1 MKRTCCSCNNASL
14 IPPRPQQ
21 FIMQRNTAQHDVGDW
36 TIRACTAFEWG
47 NPMPRSH
54 ITECGPKIA
63 PWNIQGNE
71 LTYLRFLHTIA
82 EQIGRR
88 SRAKQGGKKKKKKKK
103 ERSVITTRCA
113 ASIRSVTA
121 LLFILNTEL
130 FPPEINL
137 TGIWFR
143 RWMKSSRRIAGTRSL
158 MSWIYLKRHVIWKH
172 TGGKLQGIW
181 GRAWSEVLR
190 SKGSSATATNPNRQ

>member
-1 MKRTCCSCNNASL
+1 M
-14 IPPRPQQ
+14 
-21 FIMQRNTAQHDVGDW
+21 GDW
-36 TIRACTAFEWG
+36 TAGACSAFKAG

-54 ITECGPKIA
+54 ITECGLKIA
-63 PWNIQGNE
+63 PWNIQDNE
-71 LTYLRFLHTIA
+71 LTYLRFLYMIA

-88 SRAKQGGKKKKKKKK
+88 SRAKQGGKKKIKR
-103 ERSVITTRCA
+103 ERSVITTWCA

-137 TGIWFR
+137 TGIWFW

-181 GRAWSEVLR
+181 GRACSEVLGSVR
-190 SKGSSATATNPNRQ
+190 SSAMKA